1 MGKDF
6 ISLEDGKTILNV
18 NAIAMVF
25 FPEEDGSDDVTCIN
39 IIGGTKTFYIKES
52 FESVKRKLAD
62 RMAEE

>member
-18 NAIAMVF
+18 NVIAMVF
-25 FPEEDGSDDVTCIN
+25 PDEDGSDDVTCIN

-52 FESVKRKLAD
+52 FESVKRKLANW
-62 RMAEE
+62 MTEEK